1 MNRLFISAALL
12 ALSTT
17 ALADLTVSRSD
28 VASWTQ
34 VSYQEDHTVSA
45 EQTSHKVETAAKPMK
60 VKQLAIPTNLKDA
73 RKGQS
78 NFSSDSI

>member
-12 ALSTT
+12 AFSTT

-34 VSYQEDHTVSA
+34 VSYQEEHAVNA
-45 EQTSHKVETAAKPMK
+45 EQTNHKVETAAKPMK
-60 VKQLAIPTNLKDA
+60 VKQLAIPTTLKGA
-73 RKGQS
+73 RKEQG
-78 NFSSDSI
+78 NFSSHSI

>member
-1 MNRLFISAALL
+1 MNRLMISAALL
-12 ALSTT
+12 AFSTT

-28 VASWTQ
+28 VASWAQ
-34 VSYQEDHTVSA
+34 VSYQEEHAVNA
-45 EQTSHKVETAAKPMK
+45 EQTIHKVETAAKPMK

-78 NFSSDSI
+78 NFSSHSI